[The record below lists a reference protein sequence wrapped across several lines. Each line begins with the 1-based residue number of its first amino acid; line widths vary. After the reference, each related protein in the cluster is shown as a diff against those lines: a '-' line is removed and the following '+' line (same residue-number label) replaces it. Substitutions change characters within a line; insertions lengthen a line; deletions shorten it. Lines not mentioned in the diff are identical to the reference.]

1 MCRLLIRRIDNHQI
15 ATATAEE
22 KRGLWQRGDVV
33 EVFEDGVSFGT
44 KVEPGHSNFTIFEC
58 PGVPAARMEGLAEP
72 HPTEDLARRVRQIDL
87 TALRGRLT
95 GRERADMD
103 TGKLARLVDGETK
116 INDSSRVRRL

>member
-1 MCRLLIRRIDNHQI
+1 MCRLLIRRIDNHQV

-22 KRGLWQRGDVV
+22 KRNLWQRGDVV

-44 KVEPGHSNFTIFEC
+44 KVEPGHSHFTIFEC

-72 HPTEDLARRVRQIDL
+72 PPTGVARRVRQIDL

-103 TGKLARLVDGETK
+103 VGKLARLAGGETK
-116 INDSSRVRRL
+116 INNSSRARRL